1 MMSEPGEPMKNTIKE
16 GLVVDEWDRWELKIS
31 EKTTVGAIVGSLE
44 KKFKLEGR
52 DVIFEATP
60 IFFYALRDAKLAM
73 PA

>member
-1 MMSEPGEPMKNTIKE
+1 MMSEPGEPIKNTIKE

-44 KKFKLEGR
+44 KKFKLAGR

-60 IFFYALRDAKLAM
+60 IFFYALRD
-73 PA
+73 